1 MKKSR
6 TATETRKVFLKNE
19 NKSDNSST
27 LQMLSSEPRKDMSQK
42 SDEKK
47 PEISLLADHSFLL
60 PISSSKSSFQTLSMN
75 NSLKTFNVSIPVQ
88 SSVSILSFSDPN
100 TFSTLIPESSS
111 FQTNSANGSLT
122 TMIRSKEQPDRGKE
136 GGQGSPRQVEWEKD
150 RDQPGG
156 GGESDQQ
163 GRGRQGTTRQEEGG
177 EQGAPKQEGGRAGIH
192 QVGGRGRAESSQIEG
207 GKGRDQLSRRE
218 GESREQP
225 SWGERE
231 SREQQDWGEGESREQ
246 SDRGRGGQETI
257 RLEGWKEQGATRLG
271 EESKQG
277 ATRRGESG
285 EQPGKDRGE
294 QGATRLGG
302 GEEQGATRLGGG
314 GEQGAT
320 RQREGEKQEAT
331 NQGDRRVGIRQ
342 TGERGKAGS
351 NHAGGEE
358 SGDQSGPN
366 FETVHSLPFQSFV
379 ATPPFSNPNTI
390 PTLNLL
396 NAPNNSFLVPTP
408 ALVPVQTNNTIS
420 FSKTVDFKLKQ
431 KLLEVIYNYLKYN
444 NLKNIT
450 IV

>member
-136 GGQGSPRQVEWEKD
+136 GGQGSSRQGEWEKV

-156 GGESDQQ
+156 GGGSDQQ
-163 GRGRQGTTRQEEGG
+163 DRGRQGTTRQKEGG

-225 SWGERE
+225 GKGKGK
-231 SREQQDWGEGESREQ
+231 SRKQPIRVIEG
-246 SDRGRGGQETI
+246 
-257 RLEGWKEQGATRLG
+257 
-271 EESKQG
+271 
-277 ATRRGESG
+277 
-285 EQPGKDRGE
+285 
-294 QGATRLGG
+294 
-302 GEEQGATRLGGG
+302 
-314 GEQGAT
+314 
-320 RQREGEKQEAT
+320 
-331 NQGDRRVGIRQ
+331 
-342 TGERGKAGS
+342 
-351 NHAGGEE
+351 
-358 SGDQSGPN
+358 
-366 FETVHSLPFQSFV
+366 
-379 ATPPFSNPNTI
+379 
-390 PTLNLL
+390 
-396 NAPNNSFLVPTP
+396 
-408 ALVPVQTNNTIS
+408 
-420 FSKTVDFKLKQ
+420 
-431 KLLEVIYNYLKYN
+431 
-444 NLKNIT
+444 
-450 IV
+450 

>member
-1 MKKSR
+1 
-6 TATETRKVFLKNE
+6 L
-19 NKSDNSST
+19 
-27 LQMLSSEPRKDMSQK
+27 
-42 SDEKK
+42 
-47 PEISLLADHSFLL
+47 
-60 PISSSKSSFQTLSMN
+60 
-75 NSLKTFNVSIPVQ
+75 
-88 SSVSILSFSDPN
+88 
-100 TFSTLIPESSS
+100 
-111 FQTNSANGSLT
+111 
-122 TMIRSKEQPDRGKE
+122 
-136 GGQGSPRQVEWEKD
+136 
-150 RDQPGG
+150 
-156 GGESDQQ
+156 
-163 GRGRQGTTRQEEGG
+163 GR
-177 EQGAPKQEGGRAGIH
+177 
-192 QVGGRGRAESSQIEG
+192 
-207 GKGRDQLSRRE
+207 
-218 GESREQP
+218 
-225 SWGERE
+225 
-231 SREQQDWGEGESREQ
+231 
-246 SDRGRGGQETI
+246 
-257 RLEGWKEQGATRLG
+257 
-271 EESKQG
+271 
-277 ATRRGESG
+277 
-285 EQPGKDRGE
+285 
-294 QGATRLGG
+294 

-320 RQREGEKQEAT
+320 RQREGEKQGAAS
-331 NQGDRRVGIRQ
+331 QGDRRVGISQ

>member
-47 PEISLLADHSFLL
+47 PEISLLADHSFLF

-136 GGQGSPRQVEWEKD
+136 GGQGSSRQGEWEKV

-156 GGESDQQ
+156 GGGSDQQ

-207 GKGRDQLSRRE
+207 GKGRDHLSRRE

-231 SREQQDWGEGESREQ
+231 QQGWGEGESREQ

-257 RLEGWKEQGATRLG
+257 RLGGWKEQGATRLG
-271 EESKQG
+271 EEGKQG

-285 EQPGKDRGE
+285 EQSGKDR
-294 QGATRLGG
+294 
-302 GEEQGATRLGGG
+302 

>member
-47 PEISLLADHSFLL
+47 PEISLVADHSFLF

-207 GKGRDQLSRRE
+207 GKGRDHLSRRE

-225 SWGERE
+225 GKGKGK
-231 SREQQDWGEGESREQ
+231 SRKQPIRVIEG
-246 SDRGRGGQETI
+246 
-257 RLEGWKEQGATRLG
+257 
-271 EESKQG
+271 
-277 ATRRGESG
+277 
-285 EQPGKDRGE
+285 
-294 QGATRLGG
+294 
-302 GEEQGATRLGGG
+302 
-314 GEQGAT
+314 
-320 RQREGEKQEAT
+320 
-331 NQGDRRVGIRQ
+331 
-342 TGERGKAGS
+342 
-351 NHAGGEE
+351 
-358 SGDQSGPN
+358 
-366 FETVHSLPFQSFV
+366 
-379 ATPPFSNPNTI
+379 
-390 PTLNLL
+390 
-396 NAPNNSFLVPTP
+396 
-408 ALVPVQTNNTIS
+408 
-420 FSKTVDFKLKQ
+420 
-431 KLLEVIYNYLKYN
+431 
-444 NLKNIT
+444 
-450 IV
+450 